1 MYSEWSEF
9 PEPSGGCIATSH
21 GMMTNETSIFQGYA
35 FYVIIYIYIIM
46 NYYDYYMLLP
56 IDEYEFHQSP
66 CY

>member
-1 MYSEWSEF
+1 MLL
-9 PEPSGGCIATSH
+9 
-21 GMMTNETSIFQGYA
+21 
-35 FYVIIYIYIIM
+35 YILIIM